1 MALRRLA
8 LLLAC
13 TVLLFTGEPAGRVM
27 AEGTITWT
35 LTDGPTGG
43 SVNVLLS
50 TPKAAGLV
58 FAGTNGG
65 VYLTRDHGIHWNAVC
80 DGLPDDR
87 AISALASTPDASVV
101 FAGTHSGVFLTRD
114 AGITWRPA
122 LLDQSVLSLS
132 IDPQNP
138 TVVYAATMTTL
149 LRSENG
155 GDTWTD
161 LGPALRNAAGA
172 PTTLAAPT
180 TSPTTSATSLALA
193 PDSAVL
199 YAATD
204 SGIYASRDRGAH
216 WVRSSDGLPEGTRI
230 QSVTATTRGLFAATV
245 RGLYRSRDGKSFTA
259 IEGAVANTVVHP
271 VVADLQAPD
280 RMLANTARG
289 LARSVDGGTTWAI
302 VTNAP
307 KGAPIYSLAFGDRG
321 EVFVGSARGVWRTG
335 DDGATGQS
343 VDSGLVSSS
352 IFSLLINPDDPATL
366 LAATRYGLSLSQDR
380 GATWREAVGIADTF
394 VLALAADPSTLGTV
408 YAGTWG
414 GSVLISQD
422 GGSSFY
428 LLKENIANN
437 APIGSLAIAHRTPD
451 TTTWY
456 AGTLGSGVFR
466 SENAG
471 KAWTSQSSGL
481 GENARVTALAFVPP
495 STLYA
500 GTDRGLFKLDISLA
514 NPAWTVSSSDLP
526 VDSVA
531 AIVADTRQPP
541 LVFVAY
547 SSNGLYQGGDQNQ
560 WRALGRG
567 EFPTRV
573 RFQAFA
579 RHPVHRDVMYAGTDR
594 GIYRSDDGGVS
605 WVAANKGLPPGTEVL
620 AIAVDP
626 QSPEQLFIGTS
637 SHGVIAGT
645 DLMPRDFAGWVLPAA
660 GALGAVVVMG
670 ALTIG
675 WHTKVSP
682 RARERAWARTW
693 PEMEGMVTNAL
704 WTFGQANPAN
714 VNKIP
719 PRQLAHALQYYA
731 RLHPEDALTLQD
743 NPLALKLDNYV
754 LAQKFISRWK
764 AAWEIGENASALAPV
779 TSQMIDQLCN
789 LFGFNRIDERTYKGL
804 TGYVVRAPSLRLKI
818 PPRFPIIFMPEHNV
832 GEEHIG
838 ALRDLMNVLNMTS
851 YFALIVDLR
860 DWPDQ
865 DERQSLKR
873 LVRQAI
879 HDFIVLDGHDI
890 RRLLAARDHAR
901 RLVDIILD
909 QVDLS
914 VISPYVTSGPVPEN
928 MFFGRE
934 QELKTIVRR
943 ARDTNFAIVG
953 GRKIG
958 KTSVLGRVHRLLQDA
973 PEYKPF
979 YLDCQ
984 AVHNH
989 RDFSEAID
997 ALWRTPLP
1005 KPTPE
1010 GFRRM
1015 ALELLAQYPN
1025 QTIVMLFDEIDGL
1038 LRWDVSQGEQL
1049 FRILRALAQENRI
1062 RFIFCGEKAL
1072 NAALRNPKLAFFNFC
1087 SILPLSYLTLEEAR
1101 RVVQEPMQELGIT
1114 LQGDAELADYMIEQT
1129 TGHPNI
1135 VQYVCQNLIERIN
1148 IRHDRTITSADVDV
1162 LIQSTQFAEYFAT
1175 ISWGN
1180 ATPLERLITLLML
1193 DQPEVTV
1200 SEMAE
1205 LLRAQGV
1212 SPTPTLLERALDG
1225 LCLYSILR
1233 RDGPKYAF
1241 AAPAIPEIFRRS
1253 QDVDGLL
1260 DSLIGQIRAGKGAV
1274 R

>member
-1 MALRRLA
+1 
-8 LLLAC
+8 
-13 TVLLFTGEPAGRVM
+13 
-27 AEGTITWT
+27 
-35 LTDGPTGG
+35 
-43 SVNVLLS
+43 
-50 TPKAAGLV
+50 
-58 FAGTNGG
+58 
-65 VYLTRDHGIHWNAVC
+65 
-80 DGLPDDR
+80 
-87 AISALASTPDASVV
+87 
-101 FAGTHSGVFLTRD
+101 
-114 AGITWRPA
+114 
-122 LLDQSVLSLS
+122 
-132 IDPQNP
+132 
-138 TVVYAATMTTL
+138 
-149 LRSENG
+149 
-155 GDTWTD
+155 
-161 LGPALRNAAGA
+161 
-172 PTTLAAPT
+172 
-180 TSPTTSATSLALA
+180 
-193 PDSAVL
+193 
-199 YAATD
+199 
-204 SGIYASRDRGAH
+204 
-216 WVRSSDGLPEGTRI
+216 
-230 QSVTATTRGLFAATV
+230 
-245 RGLYRSRDGKSFTA
+245 
-259 IEGAVANTVVHP
+259 
-271 VVADLQAPD
+271 
-280 RMLANTARG
+280 
-289 LARSVDGGTTWAI
+289 
-302 VTNAP
+302 
-307 KGAPIYSLAFGDRG
+307 
-321 EVFVGSARGVWRTG
+321 
-335 DDGATGQS
+335 
-343 VDSGLVSSS
+343 
-352 IFSLLINPDDPATL
+352 
-366 LAATRYGLSLSQDR
+366 
-380 GATWREAVGIADTF
+380 
-394 VLALAADPSTLGTV
+394 
-408 YAGTWG
+408 
-414 GSVLISQD
+414 
-422 GGSSFY
+422 
-428 LLKENIANN
+428 
-437 APIGSLAIAHRTPD
+437 
-451 TTTWY
+451 
-456 AGTLGSGVFR
+456 
-466 SENAG
+466 
-471 KAWTSQSSGL
+471 L

-500 GTDRGLFKLDISLA
+500 GTDRGLYKLDTSLA
-514 NPAWTVSSSDLP
+514 NAVWTAPSTDLP
-526 VDSVA
+526 ADSVA

-541 LVFVAY
+541 SVLVAFA
-547 SSNGLYQGGDQNQ
+547 STGLYQSGDKNQ

-573 RFQAFA
+573 RFQAFT
-579 RHPVHRDVMYAGTDR
+579 RNPVYDDVMYVGTDR
-594 GIYRSDDGGVS
+594 GVYRTGDGGIS

-620 AIAVDP
+620 SIAVDP
-626 QSPEQLFIGTS
+626 KSPERLFIGTS
-637 SHGVIAGT
+637 NHGVIAGT
-645 DLMPRDFAGWVLPAA
+645 DVVPTGLIDWAIPAA
-660 GALGAVVVMG
+660 GALGAVVVLG
-670 ALTIG
+670 ALTIA
-675 WHTKVSP
+675 WHTTFSP
-682 RARERAWARTW
+682 GARSRVWARLW
-693 PEMEGMVTNAL
+693 PEMEEMVTNAL
-704 WTFGQANPAN
+704 WTFGQANQAN

-719 PRQLAHALQYYA
+719 PRHFTHALQYYA
-731 RLHPEDALTLQD
+731 ELHPEDALTLQD
-743 NPLALKLDNYV
+743 DPPALRLDNYV

-764 AAWEIGENASALAPV
+764 AAWEISDNVSAFAPV
-779 TSQMIDQLCN
+779 TSQMVDQLCN
-789 LFGFNRIDERTYKGL
+789 LLGFNRIEERTYKGL
-804 TGYVVRAPSLRLKI
+804 IGYVVRAPSLRLKI
-818 PPRFPIIFMPEHNV
+818 PPRFPIIFMPAHNV

-838 ALRDLMNVLNMTS
+838 ALRDMMNVLNMTS

-934 QELKTIVRR
+934 QELKTIVRKV
-943 ARDTNFAIVG
+943 RDTNFAVVG

-958 KTSVLGRVHRLLQDA
+958 KTSVLARVHRLLQDA

-1015 ALELLAQYPN
+1015 TLELLAQYPN

-1101 RVVQEPMQELGIT
+1101 RVVLEPMQELGIT
-1114 LQGDAELADYMIEQT
+1114 LEGDTELADYMIELT

-1180 ATPLERLITLLML
+1180 ATALERLITLLML

-1200 SEMAE
+1200 GEMAE

-1212 SPTPTLLERALDG
+1212 SPTPALLERALDG
-1225 LCLYSILR
+1225 LCLYSILC

-1253 QDVDGLL
+1253 QDVDGQL
-1260 DSLIGQIRAGKGAV
+1260 DCLIREIRAGKGAV